1 MRAARSLRTAA
12 ARMAALAG
20 AAALVML
27 AAGCAPAAGGAAA
40 DGSPSAA
47 AAQSEAALTVDP
59 RGRLPVEDEQ
69 WTARF
74 DDHFRKYSKR
84 FFGPAFDWRWFKA
97 QGITESSLREDA
109 TSHVGAKGIMQLM
122 PATFAEIA
130 AQSSLPVTD
139 RGDPGHNIAAGVYY
153 DRRLYDLWD
162 DVPERLQRL
171 AFAFASYNGGR
182 SRVLRAQDRCAAA
195 CAEWAHVMD
204 LVPEETRNYVAKI
217 MRLMAVDL

>member
-1 MRAARSLRTAA
+1 MHGTRPVRTAA
-12 ARMAALAG
+12 APIAALAG
-20 AAALVML
+20 AAALAVL
-27 AAGCAPAAGGAAA
+27 TAGCAPAAVSTA
-40 DGSPSAA
+40 DGPPSA
-47 AAQSEAALTVDP
+47 AAQSEGQLTVDP
-59 RGRLPVEDEQ
+59 RGRLPVEGDE

-84 FFGPAFDWRWFKA
+84 FFSAAFDWRWFKA

-109 TSHVGAKGIMQLM
+109 TSRVGAKGIMQLM

-130 AQSSLPVTD
+130 AQASIPVSG
-139 RGDPGHNIAAGVYY
+139 RGDPRHNIAAGVFY

-162 DVPERLQRL
+162 DIPERMERL

-182 SRVLRAQDRCAAA
+182 SRVLRAQDRCAAE
-195 CAEWAHVMD
+195 CAEWVHVMD
-204 LVPEETRNYVAKI
+204 HVPEETRNYVARI